1 MSSIDYFKPVALM
14 DSRAAHNDATIKEL
28 WKSVRVILDFFL
40 APLQSSMLPQLLVFW
55 NMSLCI
61 ILIRLLALHNPLV
74 NNRTIAQNKSLSEI

>member
-40 APLQSSMLPQLLVFW
+40 APLQSSMLPQLLVF
-55 NMSLCI
+55 
-61 ILIRLLALHNPLV
+61 
-74 NNRTIAQNKSLSEI
+74 

>member
-1 MSSIDYFKPVALM
+1 MPACAVM
-14 DSRAAHNDATIKEL
+14 DNIAPSHEVMIKEL
-28 WKSVRVILDFFL
+28 GEKSECYSGLYFGT
-40 APLQSSMLPQLLVFW
+40 LQSSMLPQLLVFW

>member
-14 DSRAAHNDATIKEL
+14 DSRAAHYDATIKEL

-40 APLQSSMLPQLLVFW
+40 APLQSSMLPQLLV
-55 NMSLCI
+55 
-61 ILIRLLALHNPLV
+61 LLALHNPLV

>member
-1 MSSIDYFKPVALM
+1 MPACAIM
-14 DSRAAHNDATIKEL
+14 DNIAPSHEVMIKEL
-28 WKSVRVILDFFL
+28 GEESECYSGLYFGTS
-40 APLQSSMLPQLLVFW
+40 QSSVLPQLLVFW